1 MRSRASIVPELRGFF
16 FFSEGLDLVVLVAR
30 MMEKLK
36 VDIRVAKL
44 RGRLSS
50 SAEEA
55 ERDQGLRERRKNRR
69 FLRTEPGSKGSN
81 LISDEVT

>member
-1 MRSRASIVPELRGFF
+1 MNQPLPRTAFTAFDRGLPELRGFF
-16 FFSEGLDLVVLVAR
+16 LFSEGLDLVVLVAR

-50 SAEEA
+50 SARSA
-55 ERDQGLRERRKNRR
+55 KGLRERKNR
-69 FLRTEPGSKGSN
+69 L
-81 LISDEVT
+81 